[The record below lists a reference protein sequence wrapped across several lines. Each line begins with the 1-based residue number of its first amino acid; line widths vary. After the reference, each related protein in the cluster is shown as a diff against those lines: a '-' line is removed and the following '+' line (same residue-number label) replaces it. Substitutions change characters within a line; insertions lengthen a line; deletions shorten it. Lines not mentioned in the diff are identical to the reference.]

1 MKIAYL
7 DCFSGISGDM
17 FLAALADAGLPVATL
32 EAELGKLN
40 LPEWRVSTER
50 VRRGELH
57 AMKLTF
63 ETSGR
68 QPHRRWAE
76 IQNLI
81 RASGLSPGVRERAE
95 EIFGRLAEVEA
106 TIHQV
111 PRDAVHFHELGAT
124 DTILDIV
131 GASIAV
137 EAMGIEGLV
146 CSALNLGSGTVQTA
160 HGVLPVPAPATAALL
175 RGAPV
180 YSSPVQAELV
190 TPTGA
195 AIVASL
201 AVEFGPMPPMKLEA
215 VGYGAGSQV
224 LSEHANLLRVF
235 IGERA
240 ERGVAARADTVAVL
254 EANLDDMSPLLGGY
268 FAEKALEAGALDVY
282 FTPVQ
287 MKKNRPGLLLSVL
300 CPPERV
306 EALAE
311 LVFQQTTTIGL
322 RILEARRRTLERET
336 VRVETPLGSVRM
348 KLARLDGRVLNAAP
362 EYEDCQRIARERNL
376 PLKEVLAEAHYYFRK
391 SQGEQS

>member
-17 FLAALADAGLPVATL
+17 FLAALVDAGLPVATL
-32 EAELGKLN
+32 EAELRKLN
-40 LPEWRVSTER
+40 LPGWRLSTAR

-57 AMKLTF
+57 ATQLTF
-63 ETSGR
+63 ETSE
-68 QPHRRWAE
+68 QHTHRGWAE
-76 IQNLI
+76 IRNLI
-81 RASGLSPGVRERAE
+81 RASGLSANVKQRAE
-95 EIFGRLAEVEA
+95 SIFDRLAEVEA
-106 TIHQV
+106 SIHQV
-111 PRDAVHFHELGAT
+111 PKDAVHFHELGAM
-124 DTILDIV
+124 DTIFDIV

-137 EAMGIEGLV
+137 EAMGIERLV

-180 YSSPVQAELV
+180 YSSAMQAELV

-195 AIVASL
+195 ALVATL
-201 AVEFGPMPPMKLEA
+201 AVEFGPLPPMKLEA
-215 VGYGAGSQV
+215 VGYGAGRRDFP
-224 LSEHANLLRVF
+224 ERANLLRAF

-240 ERGVAARADTVAVL
+240 ERGVAARADTVAVI

-287 MKKNRPGLLLSVL
+287 MKKNRPGVLLSVL

-322 RILEARRRTLERET
+322 RILEARRQTLERET
-336 VRVETPLGSVRM
+336 VQVETPLGSVRM

-362 EYEDCQRIARERNL
+362 EFEDCQRIARERNL

-391 SQGEQS
+391 AQGEQS